1 LLIQLPI
8 GGPSDRFQPSSSPCS
23 TRTIGAANIAALGRA
38 TPIGPAAP
46 RQVGSAAAA
55 GTLGYRPGRRIG
67 WSHRGWQA
75 GSMHQRGDLNFASS
89 NQPAAMEASEDSFL
103 GLHADHLDDMDSF
116 Q

>member
-1 LLIQLPI
+1 MSIR
-8 GGPSDRFQPSSSPCS
+8 SFS
-23 TRTIGAANIAALGRA
+23 ALVLALQSADHRRRQHHG
-38 TPIGPAAP
+38 TGQDDTIGPAAP

-55 GTLGYRPGRRIG
+55 GTLGRRPGRCVGR
-67 WSHRGWQA
+67 SHRGWQA
-75 GSMHQRGDLNFASS
+75 GSTHQRGDLNFASS